1 MDVSPTSAKPV
12 QDDISCCGASE
23 VIIISNMDTMQQ
35 VKVEIKGV
43 QNALLV
49 TFGEGDWPDAEAS
62 LLARVETQNAFFTG
76 ARLAVD
82 VGERELRAAAMGRL
96 RDRLG
101 DLGVNLW
108 AVISLSPTTQQTA
121 QRLGLATRLP
131 GSSPSRRT
139 RKQQAEPSHSDDA
152 AIMVKKTLRSGSKI
166 EHAGH
171 VTVIGD
177 VNPGAEIVAG
187 GDVIIWG
194 RLRGS
199 VHAGYEN
206 NQDAMV
212 CALEMNPTQLRIA
225 DTIATPPKRKRGEK
239 LTAESALIMKG
250 EIVFLAW
257 KK

>member
-1 MDVSPTSAKPV
+1 MVFSMMET
-12 QDDISCCGASE
+12 
-23 VIIISNMDTMQQ
+23 TQQ
-35 VKVEIKGV
+35 VEVEIKGV

-49 TFGEGDWPDAEAS
+49 TFGEGQWPDAEAS
-62 LLARVETQNAFFTG
+62 LLARVETQNAFFKG

-82 VGERELRAAAMGRL
+82 VAERDLRAADMGRF

-131 GSSPSRRT
+131 GSST
-139 RKQQAEPSHSDDA
+139 RKRTKSRQRAAATSSDSE
-152 AIMVKKTLRSGSKI
+152 AILVKKTLRSGTKI
-166 EHAGH
+166 EHSGH
-171 VTVIGD
+171 ITVIGD

-199 VHAGYEN
+199 VHAGVEKN
-206 NQDAMV
+206 EKAMV
-212 CALEMNPTQLRIA
+212 CALEMAPTQLRIA
-225 DTIATPPKRKRGEK
+225 DKIAILPKRKRGEK
-239 LTAESALIMKG
+239 LRAESAIVDRG
-250 EIVFLAW
+250 EITFLVW

>member
-1 MDVSPTSAKPV
+1 MET
-12 QDDISCCGASE
+12 
-23 VIIISNMDTMQQ
+23 TQQ

-49 TFGEGDWPDAEAS
+49 TFGEGDWTDAEAS

-82 VGERELRAAAMGRL
+82 VGERDLRAADMGRF
-96 RDRLG
+96 RDHLG

-121 QRLGLATRLP
+121 QRLGLATKLP
-131 GSSPSRRT
+131 GTSPRRRTAQSRRAAT
-139 RKQQAEPSHSDDA
+139 VHKSDSE
-152 AIMVKKTLRSGSKI
+152 AILIKKTLRSGSKI

-199 VHAGYEN
+199 VHAGFEN
-206 NQDAMV
+206 EQKATV
-212 CALEMNPTQLRIA
+212 YALEMTPTHLRIA
-225 DTIATPPKRKRGEK
+225 DKIATPPKRKRGEK
-239 LTAESALIMKG
+239 LKAESAVIKG
-250 EIVFLAW
+250 NEIVFLVW

>member
-1 MDVSPTSAKPV
+1 MMET
-12 QDDISCCGASE
+12 
-23 VIIISNMDTMQQ
+23 TQQ

-49 TFGEGDWPDAEAS
+49 TFGEGDWPNAEAS
-62 LLARVETQNAFFTG
+62 LLARVETQNAFFKG

-82 VGERELRAAAMGRL
+82 VGERELRAADLGRF
-96 RDRLG
+96 RDHLG

-121 QRLGLATRLP
+121 QRLGLATKLP
-131 GSSPSRRT
+131 GTISRKRGLSRRT
-139 RKQQAEPSHSDDA
+139 AAPPVSSDRE
-152 AIMVKKTLRSGSKI
+152 AIVIKKTLRSGARV
-166 EHAGH
+166 ENTGD
-171 VTVIGD
+171 VVVIGD

-199 VHAGYEN
+199 VHAGVEN
-206 NQDAMV
+206 NEKAMV
-212 CALEMNPTQLRIA
+212 CALEMTPTQLRIA
-225 DTIATPPKRKRGEK
+225 GKIATPEKRKRGEK
-239 LTAESALIMKG
+239 LRAESAIVDRG
-250 EIVFLAW
+250 EITFLVW

>member
-1 MDVSPTSAKPV
+1 METT
-12 QDDISCCGASE
+12 QE
-23 VIIISNMDTMQQ
+23 VN
-35 VKVEIKGV
+35 VEIKGV

-49 TFGEGDWPDAEAS
+49 TFGEGKWEDAEAS
-62 LLARVETQNAFFTG
+62 LLARVETQNAFFKG

-82 VGERELRAAAMGRL
+82 VGDRELRAADMGRF

-108 AVISLSPTTQQTA
+108 AVVSLSPTTQQTA
-121 QRLGLATRLP
+121 QRLGLATKLP
-131 GSSPSRRT
+131 ATAT
-139 RKQQAEPSHSDDA
+139 RKRASQRRAVEVQENSSD
-152 AIMVKKTLRSGSKI
+152 AILVKKTLRSGAKI
-166 EHAGH
+166 EHPGH

-199 VHAGYEN
+199 VHAGFETN
-206 NQDAMV
+206 ESAMV
-212 CALEMNPTQLRIA
+212 CALEMTPTRLRIA
-225 DTIATPPKRKRGEK
+225 DKIAGPPKRRRSEK
-239 LTAESALIMKG
+239 LMAESAVIDNG
-250 EIVFLAW
+250 EIIFLVW

>member
-1 MDVSPTSAKPV
+1 MET
-12 QDDISCCGASE
+12 
-23 VIIISNMDTMQQ
+23 TQQ

-49 TFGEGDWPDAEAS
+49 TFGEGEWPDAENS
-62 LLARVETQNAFFTG
+62 LLARVETQNAFFKG

-82 VGERELRAAAMGRL
+82 VGERELRAADMGRF

-108 AVISLSPTTQQTA
+108 AMISLSPTTQQTA

-131 GSSPSRRT
+131 GSSPKKRVQQRRAV
-139 RKQQAEPSHSDDA
+139 AEPKSNSE
-152 AIMVKKTLRSGSKI
+152 AILIKKTLRSGSKV
-166 EHAGH
+166 EHNGH

-199 VHAGYEN
+199 VHAGFEHN
-206 NQDAMV
+206 EKAMV
-212 CALEMNPTQLRIA
+212 CALEMEPTQMRIA
-225 DTIATPPKRKRGEK
+225 DKIATPLKRKRGEK
-239 LTAESALIMKG
+239 LKAESAIVKG
-250 EIVFLAW
+250 DEIVYLTW